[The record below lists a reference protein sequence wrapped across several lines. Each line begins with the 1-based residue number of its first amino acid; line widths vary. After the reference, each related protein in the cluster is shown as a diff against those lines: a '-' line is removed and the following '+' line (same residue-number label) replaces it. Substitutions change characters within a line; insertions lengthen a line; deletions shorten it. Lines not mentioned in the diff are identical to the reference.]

1 MNPDRELTIS
11 QIPTYQIHNVLTD
24 YIRRLTYRDPAGV
37 EEPLD
42 PQMIRRLNQM
52 SESRRQGILQSVADH
67 IVRKITEE
75 GGWLVL
81 KQSDDE
87 TETDLPEIRVRS
99 GKSKP
104 EYVFHLVDGTGEKR
118 RCTITADNMDEDET
132 HQSIRTT
139 GPAEDG
145 R

>member
-37 EEPLD
+37 VEPLD
-42 PQMIRRLNQM
+42 PQMIRRLNHM

-75 GGWLVL
+75 GDWLIP

-87 TETDLPEIRVRS
+87 TDPPEIRIRS

-104 EYVFHLVDGTGEKR
+104 EYIFHLVDGNGEKR
-118 RCTITADNMDEDET
+118 RCTITADNMGEDET
-132 HQSIRTT
+132 YQTHRTT